1 MIGYIW
7 VKLLTKLQGAGIRDS
22 VISPKAKVGSG
33 SIAIHSNMGKY
44 SYCGRHCLLSN
55 VEIGN
60 FCSIGDRVVIGGE
73 HIPCT
78 GFLPLRHSTKGGI
91 VFPKGLQHCIMTIET

>member
-22 VISPKAKVGSG
+22 VISPKAKVESG

-60 FCSIGDRVVIGGE
+60 FCSIGDRVVIGGGN
-73 HIPCT
+73 T
-78 GFLPLRHSTKGGI
+78 SSALGFYLSGI
-91 VFPKGLQHCIMTIET
+91 LQRAG